1 MRKAFEIGGLLAAAV
16 LIVFGCVAIA
26 MGVNGRNTVNKSLTN
41 EYIVGTPDMTPSAI
55 KAEAQKAGIAS
66 AVKTWPTKSVAN
78 QKIDTGAKARLMAEY
93 MRIHT
98 LEATHGFTY
107 AQMGIYTAKPGT
119 PKSQL
124 MPGGG
129 TDNAQFATVDPTTKV
144 PVQNAARQ
152 IWVTET
158 ALTTALNTSYMASQ
172 LALFG
177 IVVGIALLLTGVGF
191 GVLTIGGSLRSEET
205 VLAFL
210 HRTRSTSKVPAV
222 PVA

>member
-1 MRKAFEIGGLLAAAV
+1 MRKFFEIGGLVAAAV
-16 LIVFGCVAIA
+16 LIVFGAVAIS
-26 MGVNGRNTVNKSLTN
+26 MGVSGRHTVNSSLAN
-41 EYIVGTPDMTPSAI
+41 EYIVGSPDMTPAAI

-66 AVKTWPTKSVAN
+66 SVTLWPTKSVAN
-78 QKIDTGAKARLMAEY
+78 QKIDTGAKARLMGEY

-107 AQMGIYTAKPGT
+107 SQMGIYTAKPGT
-119 PKSQL
+119 PKAQI

-129 TDNAQFATVDPTTKV
+129 TDNAAFAAIDPQTKQ
-144 PVQNAARQ
+144 PVQNGARQ

-172 LALFG
+172 LGLFG
-177 IVVGIALLLTGVGF
+177 IVVGIALLLSGF
-191 GVLTIGGSLRSEET
+191 GFAILAIGGALRNPAT
-205 VLAFL
+205 ALTFL
-210 HRTRSTSKVPAV
+210 RRSTSKAPAV

>member
-1 MRKAFEIGGLLAAAV
+1 
-16 LIVFGCVAIA
+16 
-26 MGVNGRNTVNKSLTN
+26 MGVNGRHTVDKSLKN
-41 EYIVGTPDMTPSAI
+41 EYIVGSPDMTPSAI
-55 KAEAQKAGIAS
+55 KAEAQKAGVAS
-66 AVKTWPTKSVAN
+66 SVTLWPTKSVAN

-119 PKSQL
+119 PKTQL

-129 TDNAQFATVDPTTKV
+129 TDNAAYAAVDPQTKQ
-144 PVQNAARQ
+144 PVQNSARQ

-172 LALFG
+172 LGLFG
-177 IVVGIALLLTGVGF
+177 IVVGIALLLSGF
-191 GVLTIGGSLRSEET
+191 GFGILAIGGALRNPQT
-205 VLAFL
+205 ALTFL
-210 HRTRSTSKVPAV
+210 RRSARNRKAPAV

>member
-1 MRKAFEIGGLLAAAV
+1 MRKFFEIGGLVAAAV
-16 LIVFGCVAIA
+16 LIVFGAVAIT
-26 MGVNGRNTVNKSLTN
+26 MGANGRHTVDKSLKN

-55 KAEAQKAGIAS
+55 RAEAQKAGIAS
-66 AVKTWPTKSVAN
+66 SVTQWPTKSVAD
-78 QKIDTGAKARLMAEY
+78 QKIDTGAKARVMAEY

-107 AQMGIYTAKPGT
+107 AQMGIYSAKPGT

-129 TDNAQFATVDPTTKV
+129 TDNATYAAIDPTTKA
-144 PVQNAARQ
+144 PVQNGARQ

-172 LALFG
+172 LGLFG
-177 IVVGIALLLTGVGF
+177 IVVGIALLLSGF
-191 GVLTIGGSLRSEET
+191 GFAILAIGGALRNPQTALSL
-205 VLAFL
+205 LK
-210 HRTRSTSKVPAV
+210 RSTRKTPAV